1 MKHAD
6 TNFIAIKPEMLDEF
20 WHLKSPTNKR
30 IFNALVVWIML
41 FFVMFTPT
49 IG

>member
-20 WHLKSPTNKR
+20 LALDTASEQKDFQRTR
-30 IFNALVVWIML
+30 GVDYAIFL
-41 FFVMFTPT
+41 
-49 IG
+49 